1 MLDPALIS
9 FVRKSLQSIWMLET
23 LLLLRRRAGEPVP
36 REEIVR
42 ELRAT
47 PFLVRRVLDQLAAQH
62 LVLVHEDGAAQF
74 EPATPELA
82 QLCEKLDVASRDRPI
97 ALRDAII
104 NSPDTK
110 LENLAN
116 AFRFSDKGEKDK

>member
-23 LLLLRRRAGEPVP
+23 LLLVRHRAGEPVACD
-36 REEIVR
+36 EIVR

-47 PFLVRRVLDQLAAQH
+47 PFLVRRVIDHLAAEH
-62 LVLVHEDGAAQF
+62 LVIVDEDGDARF
-74 EPATPELA
+74 EPLTSELA
-82 QLCEKLDVASRDRPI
+82 LLCEKLEAASRERPI

-104 NSPDTK
+104 NSPETK
-110 LENLAN
+110 LRNLAD
-116 AFRFSDKGEKDK
+116 AFRFSDRGEKDE